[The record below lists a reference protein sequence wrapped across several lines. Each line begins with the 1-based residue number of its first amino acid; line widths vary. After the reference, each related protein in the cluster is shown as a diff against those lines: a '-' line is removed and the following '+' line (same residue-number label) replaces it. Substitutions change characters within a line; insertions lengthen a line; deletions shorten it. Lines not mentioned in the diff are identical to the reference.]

1 MLALPCSPPPLHHLS
16 GKAGSQPSHFL
27 NIILFIFL
35 LGVCCHVGFS
45 LVAVRRGYSR
55 RSVWASHC
63 AGVSCCKAQAL
74 GLVGFSNSGSQALE
88 HRLSACGAR
97 AQMVCSMW
105 DLPRSVIKPCLLH
118 WQTDST
124 TEPPGNPHAFLL
136 LNNVP
141 LMRICVDCHFLT
153 TLNIAAVNT
162 YVPVFCVD
170 TFFPP
175 LSIHT

>member
-1 MLALPCSPPPLHHLS
+1 MLLCALLS
-16 GKAGSQPSHFL
+16 RCRA
-27 NIILFIFL
+27 
-35 LGVCCHVGFS
+35 
-45 LVAVRRGYSR
+45 
-55 RSVWASHC
+55 WASHC
-63 AGVSCCKAQAL
+63 SGSSCCRALAL
-74 GLVGFSNSGSQALE
+74 GHTGFSSCRRGLCSCSSQALE
-88 HRLSACGAR
+88 HRLNGCGAWANSAACGVFPD
-97 AQMVCSMW
+97 QS
-105 DLPRSVIKPCLLH
+105 LNSFLLH